1 MYFESYDK
9 GIMYSAI
16 INNSLIDSM
25 VVNELISRGRM
36 DNPLDIYGFLTGKE
50 SKPGSEGLTGLT
62 DRTRARVNDTR
73 AGIGKIRDK
82 YVSYEKII
90 TANNIM
96 VITSES
102 EYYPKIW
109 DGLTGMP
116 KVLYL
121 RGDPGTLS
129 RIDHNGSV
137 SVVGS
142 RDPGRYAVFA
152 TRQFVKELT
161 GKGIVIVSGMAIGID
176 RTAHEEAM
184 NNKGMTLAVL
194 PAGCEKIYPP
204 QNRDIYEKI
213 IGGGGAVLS
222 EMPPDTE
229 VKKQYFPSRNRL
241 ISALSDCCLIMEA
254 GEYSGTLHTA
264 SFAANQ
270 GRDLFVLPNNI
281 YADNCIGGLKLINDG
296 ASILLKSDEVIDSVA
311 EKLLYRKMSD
321 SSLVTHDSRAELNR
335 IRQMIDRTPEDVSD
349 DDVGKVILD
358 ELQVRHMTC
367 DELAGAIKIPFYRIS
382 GILSD
387 LELKG
392 QIFTEKGKFALTIAL

>member
-1 MYFESYDK
+1 
-9 GIMYSAI
+9 
-16 INNSLIDSM
+16 
-25 VVNELISRGRM
+25 
-36 DNPLDIYGFLTGKE
+36 
-50 SKPGSEGLTGLT
+50 
-62 DRTRARVNDTR
+62 
-73 AGIGKIRDK
+73 
-82 YVSYEKII
+82 
-90 TANNIM
+90 
-96 VITSES
+96 
-102 EYYPKIW
+102 
-109 DGLTGMP
+109 
-116 KVLYL
+116 
-121 RGDPGTLS
+121 
-129 RIDHNGSV
+129 
-137 SVVGS
+137 
-142 RDPGRYAVFA
+142 
-152 TRQFVKELT
+152 
-161 GKGIVIVSGMAIGID
+161 
-176 RTAHEEAM
+176 
-184 NNKGMTLAVL
+184 
-194 PAGCEKIYPP
+194 
-204 QNRDIYEKI
+204 
-213 IGGGGAVLS
+213 
-222 EMPPDTE
+222 MPPDTE

-296 ASILLKSDEVIDSVA
+296 ASILLKSDDVIDSVA